1 MAVAGPGDGEGA
13 VTGRT
18 GQPAPEDSIVSLL
31 CLRCESASRR
41 FQQGEIGAF
50 SMIVKAF
57 YKIHLN
63 IKLYVI
69 IKCDG

>member
-41 FQQGEIGAF
+41 FQPGDRSRG
-50 SMIVKAF
+50 
-57 YKIHLN
+57 L
-63 IKLYVI
+63 LYD
-69 IKCDG
+69 C